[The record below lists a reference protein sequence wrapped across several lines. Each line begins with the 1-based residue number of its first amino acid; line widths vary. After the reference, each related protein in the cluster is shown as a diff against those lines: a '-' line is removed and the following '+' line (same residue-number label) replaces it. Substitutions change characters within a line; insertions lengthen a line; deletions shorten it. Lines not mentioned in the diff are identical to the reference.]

1 MTGSGVAEAP
11 GGFLGQAGFLR
22 GWGGAARTLRLGCQE
37 PTRSLQ
43 GLEERGSQMAPFL
56 CWWLRG

>member
-22 GWGGAARTLRLGCQE
+22 GWGALPGPSDLVAKNLPEACRAWRKGAPR
-37 PTRSLQ
+37 
-43 GLEERGSQMAPFL
+43 
-56 CWWLRG
+56 WLLSCAGG